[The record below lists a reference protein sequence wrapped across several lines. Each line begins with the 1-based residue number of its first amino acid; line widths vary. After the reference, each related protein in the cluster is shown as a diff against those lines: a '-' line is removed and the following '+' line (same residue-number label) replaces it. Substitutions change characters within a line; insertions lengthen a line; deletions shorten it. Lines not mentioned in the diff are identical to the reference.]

1 MGQNTFEILLR
12 HVILSCVL
20 DVHPKQLAIQTLR
33 LTGFIIHES
42 LGLST
47 WIVMR
52 MAGHSSTMTHMT
64 YILKLMH
71 LLSSASTSILV
82 WFLLDS
88 LPHPIL
94 SKYFIFRKLS
104 MVSRL
109 TPHKSTLSTN
119 LVASES
125 RKVKD

>member
-1 MGQNTFEILLR
+1 M
-12 HVILSCVL
+12 SCVL

-109 TPHKSTLSTN
+109 TQHKSTLSTN